1 MRKVLALLVATSLLG
16 LSPAHATAIK
26 AGAKCNKHK
35 VSITVKGVKY
45 TCIKSGNKLVWGKGV
60 PIKKA
65 AILKEGVCP
74 RKSVADKDSGIAQ
87 VRANTLIGMNEF
99 QAEECAKNLGWGF
112 RVGQRDDEYFALTM
126 DYQIDRVTVTVKQG
140 FVIRI
145 DVG

>member
-1 MRKVLALLVATSLLG
+1 MRKVLASLIAASLLG
-16 LSPAHATAIK
+16 LAPTHAAAVK
-26 AGAKCNKHK
+26 AGTKCNKHK
-35 VSITVKGVKY
+35 ATTTVKGVKY
-45 TCIKSGNKLVWGKGV
+45 TCIKSGNKLVWSKGV

-74 RKSVADKDSGIAQ
+74 RKSVADKDPGIAQ
-87 VRANTLIGMNEF
+87 VRAKTLIGMNEF
-99 QAEECAKNLGWGF
+99 QAEECAKNLGWSF
-112 RVGQRDDEYFALTM
+112 RVGQRDEEYFAVTM